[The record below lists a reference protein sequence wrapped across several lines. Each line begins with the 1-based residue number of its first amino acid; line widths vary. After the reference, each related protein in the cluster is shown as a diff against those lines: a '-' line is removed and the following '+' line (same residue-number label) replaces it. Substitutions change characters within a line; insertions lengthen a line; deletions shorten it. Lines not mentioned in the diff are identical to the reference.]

1 MFLKANYK
9 QNITGRKTVDV
20 KLKFAV
26 NIDLTNIKLQPTEG
40 FEVIFVCC
48 NF

>member
-20 KLKFAV
+20 KLNFAV
-26 NIDLTNIKLQPTEG
+26 NIDLTNIKTYSIKGLN
-40 FEVIFVCC
+40 I
-48 NF
+48 